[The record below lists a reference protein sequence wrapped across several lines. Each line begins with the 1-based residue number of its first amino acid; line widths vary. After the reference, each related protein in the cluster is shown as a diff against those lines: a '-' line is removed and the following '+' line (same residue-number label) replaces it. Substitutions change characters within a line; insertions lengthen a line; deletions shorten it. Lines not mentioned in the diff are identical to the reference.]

1 MQMLILTVLTLILGG
16 AFALLAT
23 TFINDGSRIIE
34 ALSGHGVTASG
45 GNRKS
50 HKYRVALVNF
60 AERETG
66 FNDAVRMPKS
76 SADHSIRLIVS
87 NEGHDNARGPRLNET
102 KTDGFSP
109 RIVRAPRDRLAA

>member
-1 MQMLILTVLTLILGG
+1 MQMLILTVFMLILGG
-16 AFALLAT
+16 ALALLAT
-23 TFINDGSRIIE
+23 TFLKDGSKIIE
-34 ALSGHGVTASG
+34 ALSGQGVAATG

-66 FNDAVRMPKS
+66 FNDAVRMRIS
-76 SADHSIRLIVS
+76 SADRSIRLIVS
-87 NEGHDNARGPRLNET
+87 NEGCLNADQPRLNGA
-102 KTDGFSP
+102 KSGGFSP